1 MKRKG
6 DEIESAHLPRDAA
19 EKLARRRLLLGSLI
33 AAGGAVVGGT
43 SRALG
48 APPPALGAPPAIPPW
63 MQEPGWPV
71 LKHPYGLPSRYEDA
85 VVRRTLPSPIPQAG
99 SAWTPLADL
108 HGTITP
114 NGLFFVRDHA
124 GTPQI
129 DPAAHR
135 LLVHG
140 LVDRP
145 MVFTMDDLTRFPA
158 VSATH
163 FHECSG
169 NTFQDWAK
177 PKAKTVQFTHGL
189 LSCCEWTG
197 VLLETILGET
207 GVKPDATWIL
217 AEGADAAAMD
227 RSVPLAD
234 ALQIGAMLAFA
245 QNGEHL
251 RPEQGFPLRLV
262 LPGFEGNM
270 NIKWLRRLKLMTE
283 PAMTKEETAYYTD
296 LLPSGK
302 ARGFTF
308 VMEAKSVITRP
319 SGGQRLPEPGFHEI
333 SGLAWSGRGRITRV
347 DVSVDAGE
355 SWRTA
360 ALQQPVLSRCL
371 TRFRLPWRWEGGSAV
386 LQSRAIDETGYVQPT
401 LKELVAV
408 RGVNSFYHN
417 NAVQPWRVAASGEVS
432 NV

>member
-1 MKRKG
+1 MKRNEG
-6 DEIESAHLPRDAA
+6 ELG
-19 EKLARRRLLLGSLI
+19 RRRLL
-33 AAGGAVVGGT
+33 AGGALAVSGAVAVGT

-48 APPPALGAPPAIPPW
+48 ATLTTPPW
-63 MQEPGWPV
+63 MKEPGASV
-71 LKHPYGLPSRYEDA
+71 VAHPYGVPSRFESS
-85 VVRRTLPSPIPQAG
+85 VVRRSVSLAIPQAG
-99 SAWTPLADL
+99 SAWTPLQDL

-124 GTPQI
+124 GTPDI
-129 DPAAHR
+129 DPDQHR

-145 MVFTMDDLTRFPA
+145 MVFTMGELVRFPA
-158 VSATH
+158 VSAKH
-163 FHECSG
+163 FLECSG

-177 PKAKTVQFTHGL
+177 PAAKTVQFSHGL

-197 VLLETILGET
+197 VLLETVLGEA
-207 GVKPDATWIL
+207 GVRSEARWIL

-234 ALQIGAMLAFA
+234 ALRIGAMLAYA
-245 QNGEHL
+245 QNGEAL

-296 LLPSGK
+296 LMPNGE

-319 SGGQRLPEPGFHEI
+319 SGGQRLGSPGFHEI
-333 SGLAWSGRGRITRV
+333 AGLAWSGRGRITQV
-347 DVSVDAGE
+347 DVSVDGGE
-355 SWRTA
+355 TWQTA
-360 ALQQPVLSRCL
+360 TLQQPVLSRCL
-371 TRFRLPWRWEGGSAV
+371 TRFRLPWRWDGGRAV
-386 LQSRAIDETGYVQPT
+386 LQSRAIDETGYAQPT

-408 RGVNSFYHN
+408 RGVNSLYHN
-417 NAVQPWRVAASGEVS
+417 NAIQPWSVASSGEVS

>member
-6 DEIESAHLPRDAA
+6 DEADSVRFSESARGQV
-19 EKLARRRLLLGSLI
+19 ARRRLLAGSAI
-33 AAGGAVVGGT
+33 AAGAVAAGA

-48 APPPALGAPPAIPPW
+48 ATLTTPSWTKEPGAP
-63 MQEPGWPV
+63 V
-71 LKHPYGLPSRYEDA
+71 LAHPYGVPSRYESGI
-85 VVRRTLPSPIPQAG
+85 VRRTLPAPIPQVG

-108 HGTITP
+108 HGMITP

-124 GTPQI
+124 GTPEI
-129 DPAAHR
+129 DPDQHR

-145 MVFTMDDLTRFPA
+145 MVFTVDELMRFPA
-158 VSATH
+158 VSAIH
-163 FHECSG
+163 FLECAG

-177 PKAKTVQFTHGL
+177 PAVKTVQFSHGL

-207 GVKPDATWIL
+207 GVRPEATWIL

-234 ALQIGAMLAFA
+234 ALRIGAMIAFA
-245 QNGEHL
+245 QNGEPI

-270 NIKWLRRLKLMTE
+270 NIKWLRRIKLMTE
-283 PAMTKEETAYYTD
+283 PGMTKEETAYYTD
-296 LLPSGK
+296 LMPDGK

-319 SGGQRLPEPGFHEI
+319 SGGQRLPSPGFYDI
-333 SGLAWSGRGRITRV
+333 TGLAWSGRGRIMRV
-347 DVSVDAGE
+347 DVSVDGGE
-355 SWRTA
+355 TWQTA
-360 ALQQPVLSRCL
+360 TLQDPVLSRCL
-371 TRFRLPWRWEGGSAV
+371 TRFRLPWRWGGGSAV

-417 NAVQPWRVAASGEVS
+417 NGIQPWSVASSGEVS

>member
-1 MKRKG
+1 MKPKAGAVDFTRFS
-6 DEIESAHLPRDAA
+6 DPAA
-19 EKLARRRLLLGSLI
+19 GKLERRRLLAGSLL
-33 AAGGAVVGGT
+33 AAGGAAVGRT
-43 SRALG
+43 SQARG
-48 APPPALGAPPAIPPW
+48 ATLAIPPW
-63 MQEPGWPV
+63 MQAPGAPV
-71 LKHPYGLPSRYEDA
+71 LDHPYGLPSRYA
-85 VVRRTLPSPIPQAG
+85 SGIVRRSLPAPFPQAG

-114 NGLFFVRDHA
+114 NGLFYVRDHA
-124 GTPQI
+124 GTPDINPDQ
-129 DPAAHR
+129 HR

-145 MVFTMDDLTRFPA
+145 MIFTMDDLTRFPT
-158 VSATH
+158 VSAVH
-163 FHECSG
+163 FLECAG
-169 NTFQDWAK
+169 NSFQDWAA
-177 PKAKTVQFTHGL
+177 PKAKTVQFSHGL

-197 VLLETILGET
+197 VLLETLLGET
-207 GVKPDATWIL
+207 GVRPEATWIL

-227 RSVPLAD
+227 RSVPLVD
-234 ALQIGAMLAFA
+234 ALRIGAMLVFA
-245 QNGEHL
+245 QNGEPI
-251 RPEQGFPLRLV
+251 RPEQGFPLRLL

-283 PAMTKEETAYYTD
+283 PAMAKEETAYYTD
-296 LLPSGK
+296 LMPNGK
-302 ARGFTF
+302 ARAFTF

-319 SGGQRLPEPGFHEI
+319 SGGLRLHAPGFYEI
-333 SGLAWSGRGRITRV
+333 TGLAWSGHGRITRV

-355 SWRTA
+355 TWQTA
-360 ALQQPVLSRCL
+360 TLQQPVLSRSL
-371 TRFRLPWRWEGGSAV
+371 TRFRLPWRWGGGDAV

-417 NAVQPWRVAASGEVS
+417 NAIQPWRVSSNGEVS

>member
-1 MKRKG
+1 MKRK
-6 DEIESAHLPRDAA
+6 DDQKDSAAVADPAA
-19 EKLARRRLLLGSLI
+19 GRLARRGLLAGSLI
-33 AAGGAVVGGT
+33 AAGGAVAAGT
-43 SRALG
+43 SRAFGATLTTAPWTKEPG
-48 APPPALGAPPAIPPW
+48 APLL
-63 MQEPGWPV
+63 E
-71 LKHPYGLPSRYEDA
+71 HPYGVPSRFESN
-85 VVRRTLPSPIPQAG
+85 VVRRTFPAPIPQVGA
-99 SAWTPLADL
+99 AWSPLADL

-124 GTPQI
+124 GTPDI
-129 DPAAHR
+129 DPDQHR

-145 MVFTMDDLTRFPA
+145 MVFTMEDLTRFPA

-163 FHECSG
+163 FLECSG

-177 PKAKTVQFTHGL
+177 PAAKTVQFSHGL
-189 LSCCEWTG
+189 LSCCQWTG

-207 GVKPDATWIL
+207 GVRPEATWLL

-234 ALQIGAMLAFA
+234 AFRIGALLAYA
-245 QNGEHL
+245 QNGESI

-270 NIKWLRRLKLMTE
+270 NIKWLRRLKLLNQ
-283 PAMTKEETAYYTD
+283 PGMTKEETGYYTD
-296 LLPSGK
+296 LMPNGK
-302 ARGFTF
+302 ARAFTF
-308 VMEAKSVITRP
+308 VMDAKSVITRP
-319 SGGQRLPEPGFHEI
+319 SGGIRLPAPGAYDI
-333 SGLAWSGRGRITRV
+333 TGLAWSGHGRITRV
-347 DVSVDAGE
+347 DVSVNGGE
-355 SWRTA
+355 SWQTA
-360 ALQQPVLSRCL
+360 TLQEPVLPRCL
-371 TRFRLPWRWEGGSAV
+371 TRFRMPWRWDGGSAV

-401 LKELVAV
+401 LKELVAI

-417 NAVQPWRVAASGEVS
+417 NAIQPWQIVSSGEVS